1 MADYRLDPGKAF
13 RSPWKTAKPF
23 GHGRSGSIL
32 RHHSTGSKPMAGI
45 EILEV
50 LSPGILTSIQ
60 DLGRYGYGRYGV
72 APSGA
77 LDSYALRIANLLV
90 GNHSDQAGLEAMLL
104 GPAIRA
110 LADIVVAVTGGDL
123 QPRRNRQPI
132 AMWCSHILKKDDILS
147 FNSPVSGFRAYIAVR
162 GGIGVA
168 PVMGSRSTNL
178 SSGFGGLQGR
188 ALEKNDILTSE
199 HHSQPVKRDTR
210 ALNTAWIPVYPNNW
224 SLRVIWGPQDDHF
237 PDESRGSFLS
247 ASYTMSSESDR
258 TGIRMQGPV
267 IPQKPE
273 LQTSIISEG
282 VIAGS
287 VQIPGDGIPIII
299 LGETVTGGYRKI
311 ATVISADL
319 PLLGQIKPGDTVRF
333 KAVSLNEARQALI
346 GVEENF
352 RRLQESIK

>member
-1 MADYRLDPGKAF
+1 MAD
-13 RSPWKTAKPF
+13 
-23 GHGRSGSIL
+23 
-32 RHHSTGSKPMAGI
+32 I
-45 EILEV
+45 EILEI

-77 LDSYALRIANLLV
+77 LDPYALRIANLLV
-90 GNHSDQAGLEAMLL
+90 GNRPDQAGLEAMLL

-110 LADIVVAVTGGDL
+110 LADIVVAVTGGNL
-123 QPRRNRQPI
+123 QPRRNKQAI
-132 AMWCSHILKKDDILS
+132 EMWRSHILKKDDILS
-147 FNSPVSGFRAYIAVR
+147 FGSPLSGFRAYVAVG
-162 GGIGVA
+162 GGISV
-168 PVMGSRSTNL
+168 PSVMGSRSTNL

-199 HHSQPVKRDTR
+199 NHSQHVKADTR
-210 ALNTAWIPVYPNNW
+210 VFNTAWIPVYPNNW

-237 PDESRGSFLS
+237 PDESRDSFQG
-247 ASYTMSSESDR
+247 AAYKMSSDSDR
-258 TGIRMQGPV
+258 TGIRLQGPV
-267 IPQKPE
+267 VRQKPGI
-273 LQTSIISEG
+273 QTSIISEG

-287 VQIPGDGIPIII
+287 VQIPGDGKPIII

-333 KAVSLNEARQALI
+333 TAVSLDEARRALTAM
-346 GVEENF
+346 EEKIHKF
-352 RRLQESIK
+352 EARLTC

>member
-1 MADYRLDPGKAF
+1 MAV
-13 RSPWKTAKPF
+13 
-23 GHGRSGSIL
+23 
-32 RHHSTGSKPMAGI
+32 I
-45 EILEV
+45 EILEI

-77 LDSYALRIANLLV
+77 LDSYALRMANLLV
-90 GNHSDQAGLEAMLL
+90 GNRSHMAGLEAMLV

-110 LADIVVAVTGGDL
+110 LADILVAVTGGDL
-123 QPRRNRQPI
+123 QPRRNKQPI
-132 AMWCSHILKKDDILS
+132 AMWRSHILKKDDLLS
-147 FNSPVSGFRAYIAVR
+147 FGSPLSGFRAYVAVG
-162 GGIGVA
+162 GGINVA

-188 ALEKNDILTSE
+188 ALQKNDILTSE
-199 HHSQPVKRDTR
+199 NHSQPVRSDTR
-210 ALNTAWIPVYPNNW
+210 ALNSAWIPVYPNNW

-237 PDESRGSFLS
+237 SDESRGSFLR
-247 ASYTMSSESDR
+247 ATYKMSSESDR

-267 IPQKPE
+267 IPHKPDM
-273 LQTSIISEG
+273 QTSIISEG

-287 VQIPGDGIPIII
+287 VQVPGDGKPIII

-319 PLLGQIKPGDTVRF
+319 PLLGQIKPGDTVQF
-333 KAVSLNEARQALI
+333 KAVSLEEARQALI
-346 GVEENF
+346 AVEQKV
-352 RRLQESIK
+352 RRFEESLKGCII

>member
-1 MADYRLDPGKAF
+1 MAD
-13 RSPWKTAKPF
+13 
-23 GHGRSGSIL
+23 
-32 RHHSTGSKPMAGI
+32 I
-45 EILEV
+45 EILEI

-90 GNHSDQAGLEAMLL
+90 GNRPDQAGLEAMLL

-110 LADIVVAVTGGDL
+110 LADIVVAVTGGNL
-123 QPRRNRQPI
+123 QPRRNKQPI
-132 AMWCSHILKKDDILS
+132 KMWRSHILKKDDILS
-147 FNSPVSGFRAYIAVR
+147 FDSPLSGFRAYVAVG
-162 GGIGVA
+162 GGISV
-168 PVMGSRSTNL
+168 PPIMGSRSTNL

-199 HHSQPVKRDTR
+199 NHSQHVKTDTR
-210 ALNTAWIPVYPNNW
+210 AFNAAWIPVYPNNW

-237 PDESRGSFLS
+237 PDESRCSFLS
-247 ASYTMSSESDR
+247 ASYKMSSDSDR
-258 TGIRMQGPV
+258 TGIRLQGPV
-267 IPQKPE
+267 IRQKPDI
-273 LQTSIISEG
+273 QTSIISEG

-287 VQIPGDGIPIII
+287 VQIPGDGKPIII

-333 KAVSLNEARQALI
+333 KAVSLDEARRALTA
-346 GVEENF
+346 VEEKVQKF
-352 RRLQESIK
+352 EARLKC